1 MMTPT
6 NFPQANTTFG
16 PPPDMTEQQVR
27 PVRAHVGRVS
37 GGSCDGARLVVTAW
51 FPEACDIQ
59 RLIQGGPVY
68 LAFVGGLPPHLA
80 ATTFEEATRIA

>member
-1 MMTPT
+1 MMWPT
-6 NFPQANTTFG
+6 DFPQANMTFG
-16 PPPDMTEQQVR
+16 PPEGLAESQVR
-27 PVRAHVGRVS
+27 PVRAHDGTVER
-37 GGSCDGARLVVTAW
+37 GSMEGSRLVVTAW

-80 ATTFEEATRIA
+80 ATTFEEATNIA